1 MSTNKIKVITPD
13 NLGKGITYNP
23 QTKQWEASSGF
34 DCASFEA
41 LPLKPW
47 KKGTSILAKQDGEC
61 VRLTSLDSIFQEIG
75 VGITANRNSAFV
87 NEAYNVVVTVTN
99 TGESKNEL
107 SNLVVQKPLLGD
119 YEIKDIRTSKDG
131 VDEVETLNE
140 LSYNLK
146 GIAKGGTFILRFT
159 VVAKAAGTFQFT
171 ANVNSNTD
179 LDLDS
184 KNNAATIILT
194 ASTKEDAGYIP
205 SVDCPRITAT
215 DVETGVELRAYPIE
229 GNGRSES
236 YVFIYKGA
244 NIYANKTEL
253 NGTKIR
259 LDGASSV
266 AVIPMYNALTNTTFE
281 LSNGAI
287 AYTYSRQTASHADL
301 KISSTIESYDF
312 ADGVLTI
319 STPRLGA
326 CIVLCRP
333 AGKNCKW
340 QIFAL
345 YASKPPVSRK
355 IIESDVIGGV
365 VERVNIYNGSY
376 NSSDSYNEPVIIPNT
391 VTYKTT
397 SKQLNTSIGD
407 TVEVI
412 SKLIFRVKAGTAAS
426 FNFTKSYSN
435 IRTPIVR
442 GNTTITENRV
452 EVSANATSTDSINS
466 DYLQVI
472 VED

>member
-1 MSTNKIKVITPD
+1 MSTNQIKVITPD

-41 LPLKPW
+41 LPVKPW

-75 VGITANRNSAFV
+75 VGITANKNSAFV

-119 YEIKDIRTSKDG
+119 YEIKDVRTSKDG

-184 KNNAATIILT
+184 KNNTATIILT

-205 SVDCPRITAT
+205 SVDCPRVTAT
-215 DVETGVELRAYPIE
+215 DVETGVELRVYPID

-287 AYTYSRQTASHADL
+287 AYTYSRQTESHADL
-301 KISSTIESYDF
+301 KIPRTIESYDF
-312 ADGVLTI
+312 TDGVLTI

-345 YASKPPVSRK
+345 YASKQPVYRK

-365 VERVNIYNGSY
+365 VERVNTY
-376 NSSDSYNEPVIIPNT
+376 NSSYNKTDDYNEPVIIPNT
-391 VTYKTT
+391 VTYKTA
-397 SKQLNTSIGD
+397 SKQLNSSMGD
-407 TVEVI
+407 SVDVI

-426 FNFTKSYSN
+426 FNFTKSDSN
-435 IRTPIVR
+435 IHTPIVR

-452 EVSANATSTDSINS
+452 EVSASATSTDSINS

>member
-1 MSTNKIKVITPD
+1 MTNQIKVITPD

-41 LPLKPW
+41 LPVKPW

-75 VGITANRNSAFV
+75 VGITANKNSAFV

-184 KNNAATIILT
+184 KKNTATIILT
-194 ASTKEDAGYIP
+194 ASTKEDNSYVP

-215 DVETGVELRAYPIE
+215 DVETGVELRALSVK
-229 GNGRSES
+229 GDGRSSS
-236 YVFIYKGA
+236 YVSLPTGV
-244 NIYANKTEL
+244 NIYAEKENL
-253 NGTKIR
+253 NGVKIR
-259 LDGASSV
+259 LNGASSV
-266 AVIPMYNALTNTTFE
+266 AVLPVRSETSTASFV
-281 LSNGAI
+281 LSNGKLPWSV
-287 AYTYSRQTASHADL
+287 YNNVYL
-301 KISSTIESYDF
+301 VIE
-312 ADGVLTI
+312 
-319 STPRLGA
+319 
-326 CIVLCRP
+326 
-333 AGKNCKW
+333 
-340 QIFAL
+340 
-345 YASKPPVSRK
+345 
-355 IIESDVIGGV
+355 
-365 VERVNIYNGSY
+365 YN
-376 NSSDSYNEPVIIPNT
+376 
-391 VTYKTT
+391 
-397 SKQLNTSIGD
+397 
-407 TVEVI
+407 
-412 SKLIFRVKAGTAAS
+412 
-426 FNFTKSYSN
+426 
-435 IRTPIVR
+435 
-442 GNTTITENRV
+442 
-452 EVSANATSTDSINS
+452 
-466 DYLQVI
+466 
-472 VED
+472 

>member
-1 MSTNKIKVITPD
+1 MSTNQIKVITPD

-41 LPLKPW
+41 LPVKPW

-119 YEIKDIRTSKDG
+119 YEIKDVRTSKDG

-171 ANVNSNTD
+171 ANVNSHTD

-184 KNNAATIILT
+184 NNNTATIILT
-194 ASTKEDAGYIP
+194 ASTKEDEGYIP

-215 DVETGVELRAYPIE
+215 DVETGVELRAYPIK
-229 GNGRSES
+229 GDGRAES
-236 YVFIYKGA
+236 YVFVKNGA
-244 NIYANKTEL
+244 NIYANKAEL

-266 AVIPMYNALTNTTFE
+266 AVLPFYNSLTDTTFE

-287 AYTYSRQTASHADL
+287 AYTYSKQTASHADL
-301 KISSTIESYDF
+301 KIPSTIESYDF
-312 ADGVLTI
+312 ADGILTI
-319 STPRLGA
+319 STPNIGA

-345 YASKPPVSRK
+345 YASKLPVSKK

-365 VERVNIYNGSY
+365 VERVNGYNGYSGIS
-376 NSSDSYNEPVIIPNT
+376 NDFNDPVIIPST
-391 VTYKTT
+391 VTYKIA
-397 SKQLNTSIGD
+397 SKRLEASIGN
-407 TVEVI
+407 TIEVI

-426 FNFTKSYSN
+426 FNFTKSDSN
-435 IRTPIVR
+435 IRTPLVR

-466 DYLQVI
+466 EYLQVI

>member
-1 MSTNKIKVITPD
+1 MSTNQIKVITPD

-41 LPLKPW
+41 LPVKPW
-47 KKGTSILAKQDGEC
+47 KKGTHILAKQEGEC

-87 NEAYNVVVTVTN
+87 NESYNVVVTVTN

-119 YEIKDIRTSKDG
+119 YEIKDVRTSKDG

-146 GIAKGGTFILRFT
+146 GLTKGGTFILRFT

-184 KNNAATIILT
+184 KNNTATIILT
-194 ASTKEDAGYIP
+194 ASTKEDVTYIT

-215 DVETGVELRAYPIE
+215 ELDSNTVLSMLAPDSANAINAYTCYMNNWNIFAE
-229 GNGRSES
+229 REDL
-236 YVFIYKGA
+236 KG
-244 NIYANKTEL
+244 L
-253 NGTKIR
+253 RIR
-259 LDGASSV
+259 LDGASTVVVYLSRGNGYTSKV
-266 AVIPMYNALTNTTFE
+266 VE
-281 LSNGAI
+281 LSNERLVYADKLDYPLSVRFDSAQASNNG
-287 AYTYSRQTASHADL
+287 YTYR
-301 KISSTIESYDF
+301 
-312 ADGVLTI
+312 DGVVEFTVSASYAVI
-319 STPRLGA
+319 
-326 CIVLCRP
+326 LCRP

-340 QIFAL
+340 QAIAL
-345 YASKPPVSRK
+345 VGSSSTEQSKFTATDVVNAKISYKTFYGANNSHPQAQFNVIPPSVTYT
-355 IIESDVIGGV
+355 
-365 VERVNIYNGSY
+365 N
-376 NSSDSYNEPVIIPNT
+376 NSSLIVHSLV
-391 VTYKTT
+391 
-397 SKQLNTSIGD
+397 SKAH
-407 TVEVI
+407 VI
-412 SKLIFRVKAGTAAS
+412 SKMIVRVKSGEAAS
-426 FNFTKSYSN
+426 LTLNKSNSN
-435 IRTPIVR
+435 VYAPIAS

-452 EVSANATSTDSINS
+452 EISANATSTDSINS

>member
-1 MSTNKIKVITPD
+1 MSTNQIKVITPD

-41 LPLKPW
+41 LPVKPW
-47 KKGTSILAKQDGEC
+47 KKGTSILAKRDGEC

-75 VGITANRNSAFV
+75 VGITANKNSAFV

-119 YEIKDIRTSKDG
+119 YEIKDVHTSKDG

-146 GIAKGGTFILRFT
+146 GLAKGGTFILRFT

-184 KNNAATIILT
+184 KNNTASIILT
-194 ASTKEDAGYIP
+194 ASTKEDETYIP

-215 DVETGVELRAYPIE
+215 DVETGVELRALSIKGDGKYNTQI
-229 GNGRSES
+229 
-236 YVFIYKGA
+236 YVRDGV
-244 NIYANKTEL
+244 NIYANKRDL

-259 LDGASSV
+259 LDGATSV
-266 AVIPMYNALTNTTFE
+266 AVFAMYTPLNDTTFE
-281 LSNGAI
+281 LSNNAI
-287 AYTYSRQTASHADL
+287 AYTYSRSIQTHAEAL
-301 KISSTIESYDF
+301 LPSTIDKYDF
-312 ADGVLTI
+312 NDNILTI
-319 STPRLGA
+319 STPNTGA
-326 CIVLCRP
+326 CIILCRP
-333 AGKNCKW
+333 VGKNCKW
-340 QIFAL
+340 QAFAL
-345 YASKPPVSRK
+345 YGSVEPNVKK
-355 IIESDVIGGV
+355 LIESDVVGGV
-365 VERVNIYNGSY
+365 ISRNFNYKGDIDPVEST
-376 NSSDSYNEPVIIPNT
+376 DPVIIPSNIT
-391 VTYKTT
+391 HKVA
-397 SKQLNTSIGD
+397 SKRLRVAIS
-407 TVEVI
+407 EKAEAI
-412 SKLIFRVKAGTAAS
+412 SKLILRVKSGTAAS
-426 FNFTKSYSN
+426 LNFTKSNRDIYTPN
-435 IRTPIVR
+435 IK

>member
-1 MSTNKIKVITPD
+1 MSTNQIKVITPD
-13 NLGKGITYNP
+13 NLGKGINYNP

-41 LPLKPW
+41 LPVKLW

-75 VGITANRNSAFV
+75 VGITANKNSAFV

-119 YEIKDIRTSKDG
+119 YEIKDVRTSKDG

-184 KNNAATIILT
+184 KNNTSTIILT
-194 ASTKEDAGYIP
+194 ASTKEDEAYIP

-215 DVETGVELRAYPIE
+215 DVETGIELRSPTKYNSTKTEISVFPIY
-229 GNGRSES
+229 G
-236 YVFIYKGA
+236 I
-244 NIYANKTEL
+244 NIYANKKNI
-253 NGTKIR
+253 NGIKVR
-259 LDGASSV
+259 LDGASLVTLLEINSFG
-266 AVIPMYNALTNTTFE
+266 TEESFE
-281 LSNGAI
+281 LSNGTI
-287 AYTYSRQTASHADL
+287 VYTGYRNFGIEAN
-301 KISSTIESYDF
+301 STIIKTINDYTF

-319 STPRLGA
+319 NSNEPGA
-326 CIVLCRP
+326 VILCRP
-333 AGKNCKW
+333 AGKNCRW
-340 QIFAL
+340 QAFAIYGSATPKVYKL
-345 YASKPPVSRK
+345 
-355 IIESDVIGGV
+355 IESDVVGGV
-365 VERVNIYNGSY
+365 VTRENTYVY
-376 NSSDSYNEPVIIPNT
+376 NSLPGSDIVDPVVIPSDIT
-391 VTYKTT
+391 AKIAPRVL
-397 SKQLNTSIGD
+397 SHSPTSIAS
-407 TVEVI
+407 TI
-412 SKLIFRVKAGTAAS
+412 SKLIFRVKSGTAAS
-426 FNFTKSYSN
+426 LNFTKSGAN
-435 IRTPIVR
+435 IDVPTSQ
-442 GNTTITENRV
+442 GNTTITKNRV
-452 EVSANATSTDSINS
+452 EVSANATSTDSINTK
-466 DYLQVI
+466 YLQVI
-472 VED
+472 IED

>member
-1 MSTNKIKVITPD
+1 MSTNQIKVITPD

-41 LPLKPW
+41 LPVKPW

-75 VGITANRNSAFV
+75 VSITANRNSAFV

-119 YEIKDIRTSKDG
+119 YEIKDVRTSKDG

-184 KNNAATIILT
+184 KNNTATIILT
-194 ASTKEDAGYIP
+194 ASTKEDATYIP
-205 SVDCPRITAT
+205 SVDCPRITAI
-215 DVETGVELRAYPIE
+215 DVETGTELRSPASSAYYGKE
-229 GNGRSES
+229 V
-236 YVFIYKGA
+236 YVYPKHGI
-244 NIYANKTEL
+244 NIYANKENL
-253 NGTKIR
+253 NGIKIR

-266 AVIPMYNALTNTTFE
+266 ALLRFPSNGTEMTFE
-281 LSNGAI
+281 LSNGTVV
-287 AYTYSRQTASHADL
+287 YTSYRGFETEANSVITN
-301 KISSTIESYDF
+301 TIKDYTF
-312 ADGVLTI
+312 VDGVLTI
-319 STPRLGA
+319 TSNESDA
-326 CIVLCRP
+326 VILCRP

-340 QIFAL
+340 QAFAI
-345 YASKPPVSRK
+345 YCSAAPKVYK
-355 IIESDVIGGV
+355 IIESDVVGGTVSREFVYNYNTQPRSDAKDPV
-365 VERVNIYNGSY
+365 VIPSDVTAKVAPREISHGFYSRVIA
-376 NSSDSYNEPVIIPNT
+376 
-391 VTYKTT
+391 
-397 SKQLNTSIGD
+397 
-407 TVEVI
+407 I

-426 FNFTKSYSN
+426 FNFTKSSN
-435 IRTPIVR
+435 DFSVPVTK
-442 GNTTITENRV
+442 GNTTIAENRV
-452 EVSANATSTDSINS
+452 EVSANATSSDSINTQ
-466 DYLQVI
+466 YLQI
-472 VED
+472 IIED

>member
-1 MSTNKIKVITPD
+1 MSTNQIKVITPD

-41 LPLKPW
+41 LPVKPW

-75 VGITANRNSAFV
+75 VGITANKNSAFV
-87 NEAYNVVVTVTN
+87 NEAFNVVVTVTN

-119 YEIKDIRTSKDG
+119 YEIKDVRTSKDG

-184 KNNAATIILT
+184 KNNTATIILT
-194 ASTKEDAGYIP
+194 ASTKEDINYVP

-215 DVETGVELRAYPIE
+215 DVETGVELRALTIK
-229 GNGRSES
+229 GDGRYNTQF
-236 YVFIYKGA
+236 YVRDGV
-244 NIYANKTEL
+244 NIYANKRDL

-259 LDGASSV
+259 LDGATSV
-266 AVIPMYNALTNTTFE
+266 AVLPMYTPLNDTTFE

-287 AYTYSRQTASHADL
+287 GYTYTRSIQTHAEASL
-301 KISSTIESYDF
+301 PVTIDKYDF
-312 ADGVLTI
+312 TDNVVTI
-319 STPRLGA
+319 NTPNIGA
-326 CIVLCRP
+326 CFVLCRP

-340 QIFAL
+340 QAFAL
-345 YASKPPVSRK
+345 YGSAELSVEKL
-355 IIESDVIGGV
+355 IESDVIGGEV
-365 VERVNIYNGSY
+365 LREYNYKGDLSPVETA
-376 NSSDSYNEPVIIPNT
+376 DPVIIPSN
-391 VTYKTT
+391 VTHKVA
-397 SKQLNTSIGD
+397 SKRLRASIGERAEA
-407 TVEVI
+407 V
-412 SKLIFRVKAGTAAS
+412 SKIIFRVKSGTAAS
-426 FNFTKSYSN
+426 FNFTKSGSGVYVPS
-435 IRTPIVR
+435 VK
-442 GNTTITENRV
+442 GNTTITDNRV

-466 DYLQVI
+466 DYLQII

>member
-1 MSTNKIKVITPD
+1 MSTNQIKVITPD

-41 LPLKPW
+41 LPVKPW
-47 KKGTSILAKQDGEC
+47 KKGTHILAKQEGEC

-171 ANVNSNTD
+171 ANVNSNSD

-184 KNNAATIILT
+184 NNNTSTIILT
-194 ASTKEDAGYIP
+194 ASTKEDVTYIP

-215 DVETGVELRAYPIE
+215 DVETGVELRALRVK
-229 GNGRSES
+229 GDSRDTS
-236 YVFIYKGA
+236 YVSLPTGV
-244 NIYANKTEL
+244 NIYAEKENL
-253 NGTKIR
+253 NGVKIR
-259 LDGASSV
+259 LNGASSV
-266 AVIPMYNALTNTTFE
+266 AVIPARLESSTVNFE
-281 LSNGAI
+281 LSNGKLAWSYYNNVALAADI
-287 AYTYSRQTASHADL
+287 ALSN
-301 KISSTIESYDF
+301 TIDDF
-312 ADGVLTI
+312 TFEDGVITI
-319 STPRLGA
+319 GNENAVVILA
-326 CIVLCRP
+326 RP
-333 AGKNCKW
+333 VGKNCKW
-340 QIFAL
+340 QAFTVL
-345 YASKPPVSRK
+345 GSGSPKSQGLT
-355 IIESDVIGGV
+355 ESDVVGGV
-365 VERVNIYNGSY
+365 VTHVNNYISTPRG
-376 NSSDSYNEPVIIPNT
+376 NSDVIDPVVIPSS
-391 VTYKTT
+391 VTFKTFKDAIT
-397 SKQLNTSIGD
+397 HTARRPA
-407 TVEVI
+407 TVI
-412 SKLIFRVKAGTAAS
+412 SKLIFTVKSGTAAS
-426 FNFTKSYSN
+426 FNFTKSKN
-435 IRTPIVR
+435 DITIPVTK
-442 GNTTITENRV
+442 GNTIITENRV